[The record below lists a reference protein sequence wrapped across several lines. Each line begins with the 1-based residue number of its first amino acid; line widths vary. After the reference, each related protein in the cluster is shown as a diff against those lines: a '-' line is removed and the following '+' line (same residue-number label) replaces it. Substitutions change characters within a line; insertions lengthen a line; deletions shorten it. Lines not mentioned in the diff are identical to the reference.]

1 MYLLRPNSPSQHKS
15 AFILALAAGLAC
27 YTPAASAEEAAAAE
41 TAAGNAKMLENILS
55 KEGITLGGAF
65 RSRYLHSSLGGPGT
79 VPTLRSEETLEYT
92 SVDFDIRARPNTA
105 TQGRLIIRM
114 HQDWRNFFSDIG
126 NPINTRWIS
135 MDGKVK
141 EMFSYNVGDF
151 RQRYSP
157 LTLHAPDI
165 AVLHEP
171 GLFAGQR
178 QEAMD
183 EAFLGNN
190 DRLLQGVNLN
200 FDAALDGSGT
210 TLLEEIHLNV
220 LGSRLRNV
228 ETSYTNG
235 AKPTN
240 LVEKSP
246 VEKFLAGS
254 NADLVLPFGASI
266 GGSYLYIFDKK
277 GSFQGTKYLAD
288 SVAQKTGIYA
298 GRLGFDLDR
307 VVPAKNW
314 KVGLSAEFAKSA
326 DDSTR
331 HRIDTTALNTT
342 PPSLRIDTSL
352 VSKSID
358 GSAFLG
364 RLHGEFK
371 SGTLFGIRVGVDY
384 IRNEADYRNELA
396 QTPSFVGERIMNIE
410 NDSTSSTPAAP
421 NRTNDVRARNYSTY
435 DAMYGHVFKFAPSA
449 NATNLWQKGPFS
461 KNSYTH
467 QIMTQGELGAFAAQ
481 RADSALQLVMPFG
494 PATPNR
500 VGLRSDATLSFWKDR
515 IEIQAVFA
523 ALENLEGVRIDT
535 ARTWSKTKFSQ
546 AGGGLKLEVG
556 SMIGLSLPLTLS
568 GSFIRSGAENAGA
581 NDTAAAFAPI
591 EVTSDFVNVGAQYSF
606 WKRFAVLAGYQ
617 QISTKTMRSRVE
629 REKIQTHIAGGLD
642 YKVATG
648 AHLLFSVGKIDV
660 DNPPGTNPLAL
671 NTDFSQL
678 QTDLFL
684 SVHF

>member
-1 MYLLRPNSPSQHKS
+1 MYLLRPKSPSQPKS
-15 AFILALAAGLAC
+15 AFILAMAAGLAC
-27 YTPAASAEEAAAAE
+27 FIPAASMEAADSAK
-41 TAAGNAKMLENILS
+41 TAAGNAKILERILS
-55 KEGITLGGAF
+55 KEGISLSGAF
-65 RSRYLHSSLGGPGT
+65 RSRYLHSSIGGPGV
-79 VPTLRSEETLEYT
+79 VPTQRSEESVEYT

-135 MDGKVK
+135 IDGKIK
-141 EMFSYNVGDF
+141 EMFSYNAGDF
-151 RQRYSP
+151 RQSYSP
-157 LTLHAPDI
+157 LTLYAPDI
-165 AVLHEP
+165 VVLHEP

-183 EAFLGNN
+183 EAFLGDN

-200 FDAALDGSGT
+200 FDASLDGSGT

-228 ETSYTNG
+228 ETSIQNG
-235 AKPTN
+235 SKPTS
-240 LVEKSP
+240 LIEKSP
-246 VEKFLAGS
+246 VEKFLAGA
-254 NADLVLPFGASI
+254 NADLVLPSGVSV

-277 GSFQGTKYLAD
+277 GSFQGTPPNNTLYAAD
-288 SVAQKTGIYA
+288 SIAQKTGIFA

-307 VVPAKNW
+307 ILEAKNW
-314 KVGLSAEFAKSA
+314 KLGLSGEFAKSA

-331 HRIDTTALNTT
+331 HRIDTTAGN
-342 PPSLRIDTSL
+342 IDTNL
-352 VSKSID
+352 VSQSID

-396 QTPSFVGERIMNIE
+396 QTPSFMGERIMNIE
-410 NDSTSSTPAAP
+410 NDPTPAV
-421 NRTNDVRARNYSTY
+421 RTNDVRARNYSTY

-449 NATNLWQKGPFS
+449 ATNLWQKAPFS
-461 KNSYTH
+461 KNAYTH

-481 RADSALQLVMPFG
+481 RADTALQLVMPFG

-500 VGLRSDATLSFWKDR
+500 IGLRSDATLSFWMDR
-515 IEIQAVFA
+515 IELQAVFA
-523 ALENLEGVRIDT
+523 ALENIEGVRIDT
-535 ARTWSKTKFSQ
+535 AKTWSKTKFSQ
-546 AGGGLKLEVG
+546 AGGGLKLEIG
-556 SMIGLSLPLTLS
+556 SMIGLSLPLTVS

-581 NDTAAAFAPI
+581 NDTSAAYAPI
-591 EVTSDFVNVGAQYSF
+591 EVTSDFVNLGAQYAF

-617 QISTKTMRSRVE
+617 QISTTINRSREE
-629 REKIQTHIAGGLD
+629 RKQVQTHVAGGLD
-642 YKVATG
+642 YKVAAG
-648 AHLLFSVGKIDV
+648 AHLLFTVGQIDV
-660 DNPPGTNPLAL
+660 DNPQGTGPSAVD
-671 NTDFSQL
+671 TDFSQL

>member
-1 MYLLRPNSPSQHKS
+1 MYLLRPKSPSQHKS
-15 AFILALAAGLAC
+15 GFILAVAAGLAC
-27 YTPAASAEEAAAAE
+27 CIPAASAEEA
-41 TAAGNAKMLENILS
+41 TAAGNARTLENILS
-55 KEGITLGGAF
+55 KEGITLQGAF
-65 RSRYLHSSLGGPGT
+65 RSRYLHSSLEGPGT
-79 VPTLRSEETLEYT
+79 VPTLRTEESVEYT

-126 NPINTRWIS
+126 NPINSRWIS
-135 MDGKVK
+135 IDGKVK

-151 RQRYSP
+151 RQGYSP
-157 LTLHAPDI
+157 LTLYAPDI
-165 AVLHEP
+165 VVLHEP

-200 FDAALDGSGT
+200 FDAALDGSGFAI
-210 TLLEEIHLNV
+210 LDEVHLNI

-228 ETSYTNG
+228 ETSYQNG

-240 LVEKSP
+240 LIERSP
-246 VEKFLAGS
+246 VEKFLLAENS
-254 NADLVLPFGASI
+254 DFVLPMGASL
-266 GGSYLYIFDKK
+266 GGSYLFIFDKK
-277 GSFQGTKYLAD
+277 GSYQGTQFAAD
-288 SVAQKTGIYA
+288 SVAQKTTIISTRA
-298 GRLGFDLDR
+298 GFDLDR
-307 VVPAKNW
+307 LLKPEKW
-314 KVGLSAEFAKSA
+314 KLGLSVEYAMSA

-331 HRIDTTALNTT
+331 HRPDSTLI
-342 PPSLRIDTSL
+342 SE
-352 VSKSID
+352 SID
-358 GSAFLG
+358 GSAAFG

-371 SGTLFGIRVGVDY
+371 SGDLFGIRLGVDY
-384 IRNEADYRNELA
+384 IRNEALYRNELA

-410 NDSTSSTPAAP
+410 NDPTTIG
-421 NRTNDVRARNYSTY
+421 RTNDVRARNYSTF
-435 DAMYGHVFKFAPSA
+435 DAMYGHVFKFAPGA
-449 NATNLWQKGPFS
+449 AATNLWQKGPFS

-467 QIMTQGELGAFAAQ
+467 QIMTQGELAAFASQ

-500 VGLRSDATLSFWKDR
+500 IGLRSDATFSFWKDR
-515 IEIQAVFA
+515 IELQAVYA
-523 ALENLEGVRIDT
+523 GLENIEGVRIDT

-546 AGGGLKLEVG
+546 AGGGLKLEIG
-556 SMIGLSLPLTLS
+556 SMVGLSLPLTLS

-591 EVTSDFVNVGAQYSF
+591 EVTSDFTNIGAQYSF
-606 WKRFAVLAGYQ
+606 WKRFALLAGYQ
-617 QISTKTMRSRVE
+617 TIETTTLRSRDTRKVV
-629 REKIQTHIAGGLD
+629 QTHWAGGLD
-642 YKVATG
+642 YKVAAG
-648 AHLLFSVGKIDV
+648 AHLLFSVGKIDI
-660 DNPPGTNPLAL
+660 DNPVGTAPLAAD
-671 NTDFSQL
+671 TDVSQL

>member
-27 YTPAASAEEAAAAE
+27 YVPAASTEGTAAAE
-41 TAAGNAKMLENILS
+41 TAAGNARMLENILS
-55 KEGITLGGAF
+55 KEGISLEGAF

-79 VPTLRSEETLEYT
+79 VQSLRSEDSVEYT

-135 MDGKVK
+135 IDGKVK

-151 RQRYSP
+151 RQSYSP
-157 LTLHAPDI
+157 LTLHSPDI
-165 AVLHEP
+165 VVLHEP

-190 DRLLQGVNLN
+190 DRLLQGVNIN

-210 TLLEEIHLNV
+210 TLLEEVHFNV

-228 ETSYTNG
+228 ETSIQNG
-235 AKPTN
+235 AKPTS
-240 LVEKSP
+240 LIERSP
-246 VEKFLAGS
+246 VEKFLAAS
-254 NADLVLPFGASI
+254 NGDLVLPFGASI

-277 GSFQGTKYLAD
+277 GSYQGTQFTAD
-288 SVAQKTGIYA
+288 SVAQKTGIYS

-307 VVPAKNW
+307 VVNAENW
-314 KVGLSAEFAKSA
+314 KVGLSGEFAKSA

-331 HRIDTTALNTT
+331 HRPDS
-342 PPSLRIDTSL
+342 SLIST
-352 VSKSID
+352 SID
-358 GSAFLG
+358 GSALLG
-364 RLHGEFK
+364 RLQGEFK

-384 IRNEADYRNELA
+384 IRNEAEYRNELA
-396 QTPSFVGERIMNIE
+396 QAPSFVGERIMNIE

-421 NRTNDVRARNYSTY
+421 IRTNDARARNYSTY

-467 QIMTQGELGAFAAQ
+467 QIMTQSELAAFANQ
-481 RADSALQLVMPFG
+481 RADTALQLVMPFG

-500 VGLRSDATLSFWKDR
+500 VGLRSDATLSFWMDR
-515 IEIQAVFA
+515 IEVQAIYA

-546 AGGGLKLEVG
+546 AGGGLKLEIG

-617 QISTKTMRSRVE
+617 QIATTTTRSRLE
-629 REKIQTHIAGGLD
+629 LKRIQTHVAGGLD
-642 YKVATG
+642 YKVAAG
-648 AHLLFSVGKIDV
+648 AHLLFSVGQIDV

>member
-1 MYLLRPNSPSQHKS
+1 MYLLRPKSPSQHKS
-15 AFILALAAGLAC
+15 AIILALAAGLAC
-27 YTPAASAEEAAAAE
+27 YTPAAATDGADTAK
-41 TAAGNAKMLENILS
+41 TAASNARILESILS
-55 KEGITLGGAF
+55 KEGISLGGAF

-79 VPTLRSEETLEYT
+79 VPALRSEESVEYT

-126 NPINTRWIS
+126 NPIHTRWIS
-135 MDGKVK
+135 IDGKVK
-141 EMFSYNVGDF
+141 EMFSYNAGDF
-151 RQRYSP
+151 RQKYSP
-157 LTLHAPDI
+157 LTLYAPDLV
-165 AVLHEP
+165 VLHEP

-200 FDAALDGSGT
+200 FDAALDQSGT

-228 ETSYTNG
+228 ETSIQNG
-235 AKPTN
+235 AKPTA
-240 LVEKSP
+240 VIERSP
-246 VEKFLAGS
+246 VEKFLAAS

-277 GSFQGTKYLAD
+277 GSFQGTKYVAD
-288 SVAQKTGIYA
+288 SVAQKTGIFA

-307 VVPAKNW
+307 VVRAENW
-314 KVGLSAEFAKSA
+314 KAGLSAEFAKSA

-331 HRIDTTALNTT
+331 HSIVTNPDNSIDTNL
-342 PPSLRIDTSL
+342 I
-352 VSKSID
+352 SKSID
-358 GSAFLG
+358 GSALLA

-396 QTPSFVGERIMNIE
+396 QTPTFVGERIMNIE
-410 NDSTSSTPAAP
+410 NDSTVIG
-421 NRTNDVRARNYSTY
+421 RTNDARARNYSTY

-449 NATNLWQKGPFS
+449 AATNLWQKGPFT

-481 RADSALQLVMPFG
+481 RADTALQLVMPFG

-500 VGLRSDATLSFWKDR
+500 IGLRTDATLSFWMDR
-515 IEIQAVFA
+515 IEIQAVYA
-523 ALENLEGVRIDT
+523 ALENVEGVRIDT
-535 ARTWSKTKFSQ
+535 AKTWSKTKFSQ
-546 AGGGLKLEVG
+546 AGGGLKLEIG

-581 NDTAAAFAPI
+581 NDTAAAYAPI
-591 EVTSDFVNVGAQYSF
+591 EVTNDFINVGAQYSF
-606 WKRFAVLAGYQ
+606 WKRFALLAGYQ
-617 QISTKTMRSRVE
+617 QISTTIKRSREDRKKV
-629 REKIQTHIAGGLD
+629 QTHVAGGLD
-642 YKVATG
+642 YKVAAG
-648 AHLLFSVGKIDV
+648 AHLLFSVGQIDV
-660 DNPPGTNPLAL
+660 DNPTPTGTNPLTRD
-671 NTDFSQL
+671 TDFSQL

>member
-1 MYLLRPNSPSQHKS
+1 MYLLRPNSPSHHKS
-15 AFILALAAGLAC
+15 ALILALAAVLAC
-27 YTPAASAEEAAAAE
+27 YLPAASAEGADSAK
-41 TAAGNAKMLENILS
+41 TAASTASMLENILS
-55 KEGITLGGAF
+55 KEGISFGGAF
-65 RSRYLHSSLGGPGT
+65 RSQYLHSSIGGPGT
-79 VPTLRSEETLEYT
+79 VESLRSEESVEYT

-126 NPINTRWIS
+126 NPINTRWLSI
-135 MDGKVK
+135 DGKVK
-141 EMFSYNVGDF
+141 EMFRYNAGDF

-157 LTLHAPDI
+157 LTLYAPDFV
-165 AVLHEP
+165 VLHEP

-200 FDAALDGSGT
+200 FDAALDRSGT
-210 TLLEEIHLNV
+210 TLLEEVHLNV
-220 LGSRLRNV
+220 LGARLRNV
-228 ETSYTNG
+228 ETKYQNG

-240 LVEKSP
+240 IIEMSP
-246 VEKFLAGS
+246 VEKFLAAT
-254 NADLVLPFGASI
+254 NADLVMPLGASI

-277 GSFQGTKYLAD
+277 GTYQGTQYAAD
-288 SVAQKTGIYA
+288 SVAQKTGIFA

-307 VVPAKNW
+307 VIKAENW
-314 KVGLSAEFAKSA
+314 KAGLSVEYAKSA

-331 HRIDTTALNTT
+331 HRA
-342 PPSLRIDTSL
+342 DTSL
-352 VSKSID
+352 ISQSID
-358 GSAFLG
+358 GSALFG

-371 SGTLFGIRVGVDY
+371 SGNLFGIRVGVDY
-384 IRNEADYRNELA
+384 IRNEALYRNELA

-410 NDSTSSTPAAP
+410 NDSTSATPAAP

-467 QIMTQGELGAFAAQ
+467 QIMTQGELAAFAAQ
-481 RADSALQLVMPFG
+481 RADTALQLVMPFG

-500 VGLRSDATLSFWKDR
+500 IGLRSDATVSFWMDR
-515 IEIQAVFA
+515 IEIQAVYA
-523 ALENLEGVRIDT
+523 ALENVEGVRIDS

-556 SMIGLSLPLTLS
+556 SMVGLSLPLTLS
-568 GSFIRSGAENAGA
+568 GSFIRSGAENSGA

-591 EVTSDFVNVGAQYSF
+591 EVISDFINVGAQYSF
-606 WKRFAVLAGYQ
+606 WKRFALLAGYQ
-617 QISTKTMRSRVE
+617 QISTTTTTSRPQLE
-629 REKIQTHIAGGLD
+629 RKKIQTHMAGGLD
-642 YKVATG
+642 YKVAAG
-648 AHLLFSVGKIDV
+648 AHLLFSIGQIDV
-660 DNPPGTNPLAL
+660 DNPTGTNPLAL
-671 NTDFSQL
+671 DTDFSQL

-684 SVHF
+684 TVHF